1 MFHFAL
7 FRGTN
12 KLCVHLEKKKVLL
25 ASMKVKFPLSALI
38 FFLFLAYLTHPGKR
52 DGKSFP
58 FFRLYSCFLFRRS
71 LKNCNPTLLQNAF
84 FSLWIFV
91 FLNKSCSFY
100 SLNERNFLPTKM
112 SWIIIVHRE
121 S

>member
-38 FFLFLAYLTHPGKR
+38 FFLFLVYLTRPGKR

-58 FFRLYSCFLFRRS
+58 FFRLVLSFSS
-71 LKNCNPTLLQNAF
+71 LIKKL
-84 FSLWIFV
+84 
-91 FLNKSCSFY
+91 
-100 SLNERNFLPTKM
+100 
-112 SWIIIVHRE
+112 
-121 S
+121 